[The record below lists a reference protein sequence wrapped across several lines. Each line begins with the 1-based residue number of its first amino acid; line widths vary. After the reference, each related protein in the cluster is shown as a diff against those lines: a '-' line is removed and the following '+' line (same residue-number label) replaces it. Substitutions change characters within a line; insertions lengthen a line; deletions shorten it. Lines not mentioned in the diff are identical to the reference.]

1 MKNKS
6 DNFQNWIYIKPN
18 KFSYSIQIKSCV
30 LINRVNSEPDA
41 VFNLIFFNIGLQ
53 SLSGWFTIV
62 VRHKVFFMP
71 TIVIASPKGGS
82 GKSTTAVLL
91 GTEFAHAGV
100 RVTFIDCDPNRSLS
114 MWSKK
119 AALPPRVSV
128 LSNVTDVD
136 IVRTIK
142 DNDRDGHII
151 IIDLEGVA
159 SRLVSRAIS
168 RADLVLTPMRATSL
182 DAAIGIRTVELIAE
196 EEEVLGR
203 SIQHAVVFTMTRGV
217 RSKQHLEIER
227 SLKRQGV
234 TVIDP
239 PLMER
244 SAFSALFAFGGDLR
258 TIPEQ
263 GRMKQALDNA
273 SAFATAVY
281 KQLTG
286 DRHEQRATFQHRH
299 QRSQKSEQ
307 REHRADVR

>member
-1 MKNKS
+1 
-6 DNFQNWIYIKPN
+6 
-18 KFSYSIQIKSCV
+18 
-30 LINRVNSEPDA
+30 
-41 VFNLIFFNIGLQ
+41 
-53 SLSGWFTIV
+53 
-62 VRHKVFFMP
+62 MP

-100 RVTFIDCDPNRSLS
+100 QTTFIDCDPNRSLS
-114 MWSKK
+114 MWSQR

-128 LSNVTDVD
+128 LSNITDAD

-151 IIDLEGVA
+151 IVDLEGIA

-168 RADLVLTPMRATSL
+168 RADLVITPMRATSL
-182 DAAIGIRTVELIAE
+182 DAAIGIRTLALIAE
-196 EEEVLGR
+196 EEEVLAR
-203 SIQHAVVFTMTRGV
+203 KIPHAVVFTMTRAV
-217 RSKQHLEIER
+217 RSKQHLALER
-227 SLKRQGV
+227 SLKQQGV

-263 GRMKQALDNA
+263 GRMPQALANA
-273 SAFATAVY
+273 CAFAQAVY
-281 KQLTG
+281 QQLTG
-286 DRHEQRATFQHRH
+286 DRHEQRATFQHRPKRP
-299 QRSQKSEQ
+299 QESKQGDPGAGAR
-307 REHRADVR
+307 